1 VKERY
6 VPRTKKTDTNGSTA
20 ADVATDEAVATPL
33 EEELA
38 LNEDESTDAVDR
50 AVTFRLAGQ
59 LYGLPIAV
67 VQEVQQLAELL
78 PLPDDDPALVGLIEL
93 RGSVV
98 PVLDLRALLK
108 LEDADYTLETPMV
121 FCRTRGHVVCLI
133 VDSVEDV
140 VDLPP
145 GGIQPPSSVYTLAD
159 RMLGTVRLAQ
169 GITVLLDVDRLVPAR
184 AFDVVPEDEGGAE

>member
-1 VKERY
+1 MKERY
-6 VPRTKKTDTNGSTA
+6 VPRTKKTEISEPA
-20 ADVATDEAVATPL
+20 AEDVVADDVVSSPFGEDVALGEAV
-33 EEELA
+33 
-38 LNEDESTDAVDR
+38 SGVSVDR
-50 AVTFRLAGQ
+50 AVVFRLAGQ

-78 PLPDDDPALVGLIEL
+78 PLPDDDPALVGLIEI

-108 LEDADYTLETPMV
+108 LDVADYTLETPMV
-121 FCRTRGHVVCLI
+121 FCHTRGHVVCLI

-145 GGIQPPSSVYTLAD
+145 GGIQPPSPVYTLAD

-169 GITVLLDVDRLVPAR
+169 GIMILLDIDRLVPVR
-184 AFDVVPEDEGGAE
+184 AFDVVPEEEGEDG